1 MTVEALKE
9 AITGL
14 DEDERHSLA
23 VWLNEIEYDAWD
35 RQMIQDFSLG
45 GRGVG
50 LLESIKR
57 EIADGRAVS
66 FKEGFANARAK
77 RTLPRQ

>member
-14 DEDERHSLA
+14 HEDERHSLA
-23 VWLNEIEYDAWD
+23 VWLNEIEYDDWD

-50 LLESIKR
+50 LLESVKR
-57 EIADGRAVS
+57 EIADGQAVP
-66 FKEGFANARAK
+66 FKEGFANAGAK